1 MIIKFFFNFHQE
13 MSNKDNL
20 KRQEMESEIESM
32 LRNEK
37 KLFPNGEQW

>member
-1 MIIKFFFNFHQE
+1 

-20 KRQEMESEIESM
+20 KRQEMESEIERM
-32 LRNEK
+32 LQNEK